1 VGAREQLV
9 QEREREKKRLQT
21 VTGAVVR
28 ASLER
33 MIAVLQAEI
42 AQIEARVEEWIASQA
57 DLAQQAA
64 LLQRAVGVGR
74 VIAYGI
80 VSELPELGCVS
91 HRAIAALVG
100 LAPVR
105 CESGAWVGRARVRG
119 GRGRVRRLL
128 YQAAVVAVSH
138 DARWKAVYQGLLVQ
152 GKAKKVALCAVAR
165 RLLVV
170 LNAMVRD
177 GRVYERV

>member
-1 VGAREQLV
+1 V
-9 QEREREKKRLQT
+9 QERERERKRLQT
-21 VTGAVVR
+21 VPGAVVR